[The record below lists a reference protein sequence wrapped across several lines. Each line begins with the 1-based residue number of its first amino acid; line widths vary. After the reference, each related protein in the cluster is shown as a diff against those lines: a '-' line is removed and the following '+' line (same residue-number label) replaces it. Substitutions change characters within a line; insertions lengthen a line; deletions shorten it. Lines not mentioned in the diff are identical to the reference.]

1 MFARKSSE
9 KSSGSS
15 ATALPKEF
23 YTRPELTKSE
33 AEFLGSIATK
43 MCLEVIVSAQENGG
57 TVKWKHK
64 TNNRDGVHIFQG
76 EEFGGNDNLTY
87 VCGVNTIRGTLADIT
102 DLFHFTSDEKLASY
116 ARVFEPDLIDMF
128 TIYDIVTPSPEN
140 PMHYIGVR
148 WSAIESSSPL
158 VKNRDFCYLE
168 CQDEFVDTRTN
179 KQGWVRCVHSINMPR
194 CCPSMEKSFGFV
206 RGSYYRSGVVVV
218 ETNKPGVVDIT
229 YILQVNFK
237 GSVPAWWRQQTL
249 RRRVASIGR
258 IEKFL
263 QGKKLSEGRILGDI
277 DLPPKQHV
285 VHCHL
290 CSRRFDHVFT
300 RRYRCR
306 KCAHVICK
314 HCSDHWYLQLPVS
327 GEKRVRICTMCAASS
342 LNSTANAA
350 MMMSPKRSVR
360 PPQFVPP
367 RPASTF
373 AAAPPPNPSPCHRRP
388 TSTPN
393 IHLMEPRAC
402 APATHDPYRR
412 LPDGPSRREDDN
424 ESVDSQT
431 NHYSYDSSDNDSF
444 QDSSVYETNPFER
457 QLQQLQH
464 GQEMRHP
471 THQSSPATSAASC
484 PQTGHGTVPQL
495 ERRMRA
501 RGDLN
506 ESFLESVRSINLGR
520 HGAAAVS
527 GTDWFHAQMFGEAD
541 VSLDPLD
548 REWSKVFGQH
558 KAAPRHPPDYNSW
571 TAYDRRSSGSPES
584 VPSNALSSHASTGFR
599 YSVQVPQHTSPPH
612 QACP

>member
-1 MFARKSSE
+1 MTRRKSHTCRTQRRHNSMFARKSSE

-168 CQDEFVDTRTN
+168 
-179 KQGWVRCVHSINMPR
+179 
-194 CCPSMEKSFGFV
+194 KSFGFV
-206 RGSYYRSGVVVV
+206 RGSYYRSGVVIV

-237 GSVPAWWRQQTL
+237 GSVPAW
-249 RRRVASIGR
+249 VASIGR

-314 HCSDHWYLQLPVS
+314 HCSDH
-327 GEKRVRICTMCAASS
+327 C
-342 LNSTANAA
+342 
-350 MMMSPKRSVR
+350 
-360 PPQFVPP
+360 
-367 RPASTF
+367 
-373 AAAPPPNPSPCHRRP
+373 
-388 TSTPN
+388 
-393 IHLMEPRAC
+393 
-402 APATHDPYRR
+402 
-412 LPDGPSRREDDN
+412 
-424 ESVDSQT
+424 VDSQT

-599 YSVQVPQHTSPPH
+599 YSVQVAQHTSPPH